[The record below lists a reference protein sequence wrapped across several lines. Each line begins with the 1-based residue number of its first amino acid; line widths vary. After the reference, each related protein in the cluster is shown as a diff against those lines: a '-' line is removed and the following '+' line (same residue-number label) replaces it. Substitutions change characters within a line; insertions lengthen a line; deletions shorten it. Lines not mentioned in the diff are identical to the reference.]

1 MGQDRTLR
9 ASVSLL
15 LFTAALVS
23 TPAPLAAT
31 VYRWVGPDGAV
42 TYSDR
47 PQPVANDPTPPPS
60 EPARKPPTSE
70 RDAAAKSGPTTADEL
85 LELSGVKPQL
95 ATAALKLGSE
105 FKPRRSQLSTDDV
118 AAFDQIMARNFAA
131 EKLYTTLR
139 GEFRRRA
146 DAKKMAEVI
155 EWLGSPLG
163 RKITELEVT
172 AGLEPD
178 AGRGATAFA
187 AGRGGPPPAR
197 VALMER
203 IDWVA
208 GVTDGSLESILAV
221 ARAMAMALNS
231 ALPADQRQTTEQLE
245 RQIQQLRARSRA
257 QLAQSTIMFMLYEYR
272 SLEDQEL
279 EQYAEFLATDAG
291 RWYSATMSKA
301 LIRTVAITAQRTA
314 KEMIRAIPPQ
324 RWSSGAAAS
333 PQH

>member
-1 MGQDRTLR
+1 VGQDR
-9 ASVSLL
+9 SLPGSL
-15 LFTAALVS
+15 SLVLVAVALVS
-23 TPAPLAAT
+23 TPAPVAAT

-47 PQPVANDPTPPPS
+47 PQPVASEAPPS
-60 EPARKPPTSE
+60 EPARKQSAAERETAAKTGPTS
-70 RDAAAKSGPTTADEL
+70 ADEL
-85 LELSGVKPQL
+85 LELSGVKTQL
-95 ATAALKLGSE
+95 ASAALKLGGE
-105 FKPRRSQLSTDDV
+105 FKPRRAQLSPDDV
-118 AAFDQIMARNFAA
+118 AVFDQIMARNFAA
-131 EKLYTTLR
+131 DRLYSTLR
-139 GEFRRRA
+139 TEFRRRT
-146 DAKKMAEVI
+146 DARKMTEVI
-155 EWLGSPLG
+155 EWLNSPLG
-163 RKITELEVT
+163 RRITELEVA

-178 AGRGATAFA
+178 SGRRATAFA
-187 AGRGGPPPAR
+187 AGRGTPPQAR

-221 ARAMAMALNS
+221 ARAMAMALNG
-231 ALPADQRQTTEQLE
+231 ALPADQRQTTEQME

-257 QLAQSTIMFMLYEYR
+257 QLAQSTITFMLYEYR
-272 SLEDQEL
+272 SLEDPEL
-279 EQYAEFLATDAG
+279 EQYADFLATDAG

>member
-1 MGQDRTLR
+1 MLR
-9 ASVSLL
+9 GSVSLL
-15 LFTAALVS
+15 LVAGAVVS
-23 TPAPLAAT
+23 TPAPVGAT
-31 VYRWVGPDGAV
+31 VYRWIGPDGAV

-47 PQPVANDPTPPPS
+47 PQPVANDPPPAPS
-60 EPARKPPTSE
+60 EPTRKPPTGE
-70 RDAAAKSGPTTADEL
+70 RDPAKGGPTAADEL

-105 FKPRRSQLSTDDV
+105 FKPRRSQLNPDDA

-131 EKLYTTLR
+131 DKLYTTLR

-146 DAKKMAEVI
+146 EAKKVAEVI
-155 EWLGSPLG
+155 AWLSSPLG

-178 AGRGATAFA
+178 AGRRATAFG

-221 ARAMAMALNS
+221 ARAMSMALNA
-231 ALPADQRQTTEQLE
+231 ALPPDHRQTTDQME

-301 LIRTVAITAQRTA
+301 LIRTVALTAQRTA

>member
-1 MGQDRTLR
+1 VGQDRTLR
-9 ASVSLL
+9 GSVSFLL
-15 LFTAALVS
+15 VTATLVS
-23 TPAPLAAT
+23 TPAPVAAT

-47 PQPVANDPTPPPS
+47 PQPVASDPPPPPS
-60 EPARKPPTSE
+60 EPARTPPAGA
-70 RDAAAKSGPTTADEL
+70 RDAVVRSGPTTADEL

-95 ATAALKLGSE
+95 ATAVLKLGAE
-105 FKPRRSQLSTDDV
+105 FKPRRSQLASDD
-118 AAFDQIMARNFAA
+118 AAVFDQIMTRNFAA
-131 EKLYTTLR
+131 DKLYNTLR

-146 DAKKMAEVI
+146 DGKKIAEVLQ
-155 EWLGSPLG
+155 WLGSPLG

-178 AGRGATAFA
+178 AGRRATTFA
-187 AGRGGPPPAR
+187 AGRGGPPPGR

-231 ALPADQRQTTEQLE
+231 ALPPDQRQTTDHVE
-245 RQIQQLRARSRA
+245 RQIQQQRARSRA
-257 QLAQSTIMFMLYEYR
+257 QLAQSTITFMLYEYR

-301 LIRTVAITAQRTA
+301 LIRTVALTAQRTA
-314 KEMIRAIPPQ
+314 REMVKAIPPQ
-324 RWSSGAAAS
+324 RWSSGASAS

>member
-1 MGQDRTLR
+1 MLR
-9 ASVSLL
+9 GSVSLL
-15 LFTAALVS
+15 LVAAVVVS
-23 TPAPLAAT
+23 TPVPVAAT

-47 PQPVANDPTPPPS
+47 PQPVANDPPPAPS
-60 EPARKPPTSE
+60 EPARKPPATE
-70 RDAAAKSGPTTADEL
+70 RDPAAKGGGPTAADEL

-105 FKPRRSQLSTDDV
+105 FKPRRSQLSADDV

-146 DAKKMAEVI
+146 DTKKAAEVI
-155 EWLGSPLG
+155 AWLSSPLG

-172 AGLEPD
+172 AGLEAD
-178 AGRGATAFA
+178 AGRRATAFA

-221 ARAMAMALNS
+221 ARAMSMALNA
-231 ALPADQRQTTEQLE
+231 ALPADQRQTTDQME

-257 QLAQSTIMFMLYEYR
+257 QLAQSTITFMLYEYR
-272 SLEDQEL
+272 TLDDQEL